1 MARRVETFQDNMAL
15 VRILQNDTKGHKMP
29 FLVNFINMGPV
40 LPRRY
45 VLSIQFVCI
54 CVWGG
59 FVSLRLH
66 PNLQMGCMETSD
78 GVKLTLSI
86 CISQERRKRN

>member
-29 FLVNFINMGPV
+29 FLVNFINTGPV

-45 VLSIQFVCI
+45 VLSIQFVCM
-54 CVWGG
+54 CVGG
-59 FVSLRLH
+59 
-66 PNLQMGCMETSD
+66 GCEFAFASKFAN
-78 GVKLTLSI
+78 GLYGNK
-86 CISQERRKRN
+86 